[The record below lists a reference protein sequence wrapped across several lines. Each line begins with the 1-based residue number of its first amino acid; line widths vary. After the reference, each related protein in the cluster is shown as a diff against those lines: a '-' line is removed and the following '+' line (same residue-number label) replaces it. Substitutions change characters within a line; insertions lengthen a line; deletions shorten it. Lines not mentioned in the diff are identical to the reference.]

1 MSEQEPGETPTHQG
15 EPSYAAGAEDAAAQR
30 SHWRLDQRH
39 GDTGW
44 TAAPGGPEAP
54 RYGWGGFAQDAPAPH
69 DVDLDADYRAWRDR
83 QAAIYDQ
90 DYAAWRE
97 AQMRR
102 HDEEYRA
109 WRQEQRNAS
118 SGS

>member
-1 MSEQEPGETPTHQG
+1 MSDRESSQPTARQG
-15 EPSYAAGAEDAAAQR
+15 EPSYSAGPEDAAAQR
-30 SHWRLDQRH
+30 SHWRLNQRH

-44 TAAPGGPEAP
+44 TAETGGDDAP
-54 RYGWGGFAQDAPAPH
+54 RYGWGGFAQDASAPH
-69 DVDLDADYRAWRDR
+69 NTDLDADYRAWRER

-102 HDEEYRA
+102 HDDDYRA
-109 WRQEQRNAS
+109 WREAQRKTPA
-118 SGS
+118 G